1 MGTKRTTFQLNFA
14 KGKAYGMPVN
24 KIRHKINLLNFLLM
38 NVQSIGE
45 NAGIIWRLLQSEN
58 RKWDY
63 LEIKKATGL
72 PDRDINASIGWLARE
87 GKLTIDETKV
97 GRRNVLYIE
106 LNYYIG

>member
-1 MGTKRTTFQLNFA
+1 
-14 KGKAYGMPVN
+14 
-24 KIRHKINLLNFLLM
+24 M

-45 NAGIIWRLLQSEN
+45 NAGIIWRLLQSES

-63 LEIKKATGL
+63 QENKKETGL
-72 PDRDINASIGWLARE
+72 SDRDINTAIGWLARE

-97 GRRNVLYIE
+97 GRRNVIYIE

>member
-1 MGTKRTTFQLNFA
+1 
-14 KGKAYGMPVN
+14 
-24 KIRHKINLLNFLLM
+24 M

-72 PDRDINASIGWLARE
+72 PDRDINAAIGWLARE

-97 GRRNVLYIE
+97 GSRIIIYIE
-106 LNYYIG
+106 LNSYIG

>member
-1 MGTKRTTFQLNFA
+1 
-14 KGKAYGMPVN
+14 
-24 KIRHKINLLNFLLM
+24 M

-72 PDRDINASIGWLARE
+72 PDRYINAAIGWLARE
-87 GKLTIDETKV
+87 GKVFFEENEGCTRVSLHPV
-97 GRRNVLYIE
+97 NVYF
-106 LNYYIG
+106 

>member
-1 MGTKRTTFQLNFA
+1 MYKVSA
-14 KGKAYGMPVN
+14 KTQESSGDCSRV
-24 KIRHKINLLNFLLM
+24 
-38 NVQSIGE
+38 
-45 NAGIIWRLLQSEN
+45 N

-72 PDRDINASIGWLARE
+72 PDRDINAAIGWLARE

-97 GRRNVLYIE
+97 GRRNIIYIE

>member
-1 MGTKRTTFQLNFA
+1 
-14 KGKAYGMPVN
+14 
-24 KIRHKINLLNFLLM
+24 M

-45 NAGIIWRLLQSEN
+45 NAGIIWRRLQSES

-63 LEIKKATGL
+63 QEIKKETGL
-72 PDRDINASIGWLARE
+72 SDRDINTAIGWLARE

-97 GRRNVLYIE
+97 GRRNVIYIE

>member
-1 MGTKRTTFQLNFA
+1 
-14 KGKAYGMPVN
+14 
-24 KIRHKINLLNFLLM
+24 M

-45 NAGIIWRLLQSEN
+45 NAGIICRLLQSES

-63 LEIKKATGL
+63 QEIKKETGL
-72 PDRDINASIGWLARE
+72 SDRDINTAIGWLARE

-97 GRRNVLYIE
+97 GRRNVIYIE

>member
-1 MGTKRTTFQLNFA
+1 
-14 KGKAYGMPVN
+14 
-24 KIRHKINLLNFLLM
+24 M

-45 NAGIIWRLLQSEN
+45 NAGIIWRLLQSES

-63 LEIKKATGL
+63 QEIKKETGL
-72 PDRDINASIGWLARE
+72 SDRDINTAIGWLACE

-97 GRRNVLYIE
+97 GRRNVIYIE

>member
-1 MGTKRTTFQLNFA
+1 
-14 KGKAYGMPVN
+14 
-24 KIRHKINLLNFLLM
+24 M

-72 PDRDINASIGWLARE
+72 PDRDINAAIGWLARE
-87 GKLTIDETKV
+87 DKVYFETDKDNTEYLYLSV
-97 GRRNVLYIE
+97 NVYF
-106 LNYYIG
+106 

>member
-1 MGTKRTTFQLNFA
+1 
-14 KGKAYGMPVN
+14 
-24 KIRHKINLLNFLLM
+24 M

-45 NAGIIWRLLQSEN
+45 NAGIIWRLLQSES

-63 LEIKKATGL
+63 QENKKETGL
-72 PDRDINASIGWLARE
+72 SDRDINTASGWLARE

-97 GRRNVLYIE
+97 GRRNVIYIE